1 MWCSRQKT
9 LMPKICLH
17 PKLSHQ
23 AFSMAKAT
31 RNCGSVV
38 QCSRIFV
45 PRRSRW
51 RSIFILG
58 MVSARIVWLHNVN
71 QYRPESE
78 YSFTSG
84 ERLSPLEER
93 VLDSR
98 AVVIYQPGALC

>member
-1 MWCSRQKT
+1 
-9 LMPKICLH
+9 
-17 PKLSHQ
+17 
-23 AFSMAKAT
+23 
-31 RNCGSVV
+31 
-38 QCSRIFV
+38 
-45 PRRSRW
+45 
-51 RSIFILG
+51 